1 MKKELLYL
9 YIQNHLAAFYIPP
22 FIIAIFV
29 WLKLYLYGY
38 PEQPLNHLGA
48 ILILV
53 AGIFYVRQ
61 RHVYKNIL
69 KHQTLSTPLTG
80 QQVFYMVLN
89 KIGYTAPFLAI
100 LFYPYQTGYIFDHLL
115 GFVFVF
121 LCIAAAAALSPP
133 SFFMFI
139 AEITLQFLAACL
151 MLFLN
156 WGAIEP
162 PYILSGLILF
172 TGYALFIG
180 YKLHVSARE
189 LVHKNIELAK
199 TAAEAKQ
206 ANMAKSDF
214 LSMISHEI
222 RTPMHG
228 ILSTIDHLKETPL
241 DQKQKDSL
249 DIVTRCSKTL
259 LKMLNDI
266 LDLSKIEAK
275 KIKIEYIDFDFHAL
289 IHDVLNIVRHS
300 AEEKG
305 LDLEYDLPEE
315 IPHYIHSDPV
325 RLQQILLNLLNN
337 AIKFTKEGSI
347 SLLVSVR
354 EDIHQSPLLL
364 IKVKDTGI
372 GIDTKDQAKLFERF
386 EQADLSTTRQYGG
399 TGLGL
404 SIVKELSALLK
415 GTCGVQSQKNKG
427 SSFWVEIP
435 YESAK
440 APPIA
445 GKTEEPVPE
454 LPDNLHVLIAEDNLI
469 NQKSIERI
477 LQNHKCKTDIVE
489 NGQEAI
495 DKSRGNLYDLVLM
508 DMNMPVMNGIESA
521 KKIKSIRDVPI
532 IGLTATTEEEMIK
545 TFYEAGINDHIT
557 KPFSKMDLLRGIAKN
572 IKSLPSKDGAKE
584 RPPAIQNMLE
594 QILDD
599 FGEDF
604 FFSFIEDSLDEIDR
618 LNDILNTLYEEKSFE
633 TMHQFAHD
641 ICAVAGNIGMKA
653 TYDTAKIIEND
664 CLQSRHEGL
673 NGEIKALSLIIEEE
687 KALVKTIIKNLKD
700 VILQ

>member
-22 FIIAIFV
+22 FIIAIFL

-48 ILILV
+48 ILILI

-121 LCIAAAAALSPP
+121 LSIAAAAALSPP
-133 SFFMFI
+133 SFFMLI
-139 AEITLQFLAACL
+139 AEIAFQFLAACL
-151 MLFLN
+151 ILFLN
-156 WGAIEP
+156 WGSIEP

-180 YKLHVSARE
+180 YKLHISARE

-259 LKMLNDI
+259 LNMLNDI

-275 KIKIEYIDFDFHAL
+275 KIKIEYIDFNFHAL

-315 IPHYIHSDPV
+315 MPQYIHSDPV
-325 RLQQILLNLLNN
+325 RLQQIILNLLNN
-337 AIKFTKEGSI
+337 AIKFTNEGFV
-347 SLLVSVR
+347 SLLISVR
-354 EDIHQSPLLL
+354 EDIDQSPLLL

-372 GIDTKDQAKLFERF
+372 GIDKKDQAKLFERF

-415 GTCGVQSQKNKG
+415 GICGVQSQKNKG
-427 SSFWVEIP
+427 STFWVEIP
-435 YESAK
+435 FKTAK
-440 APPIA
+440 EPIKPA
-445 GKTEEPVPE
+445 AEKAEEPAPE
-454 LPDNLHVLIAEDNLI
+454 LPENLKVLIAEDNLI

-489 NGQEAI
+489 NGQAAI
-495 DKSRGNLYDLVLM
+495 DKTRDNLYDLILM

-521 KKIKSIRDVPI
+521 KKIKAIRDVPI

-545 TFYEAGINDHIT
+545 TFYEAGISDHIT

-572 IKSLPSKDGAKE
+572 IKSLPSTEKKE
-584 RPPAIQNMLE
+584 EKPLTIQNKLE

-604 FFSFIEDSLDEIDR
+604 FFSFIEDSLGEIDR
-618 LNDILNTLYEEKSFE
+618 LHGILNNLYDEKSFE

-653 TYDTAKIIEND
+653 THDTAKIIEND
-664 CLQSRHEGL
+664 CLQSRHDGL

-687 KALVKTIIKNLKD
+687 KALVQIIIKNLKD
-700 VILQ
+700 DV